1 LLKAPATKGLQPV
14 YEVARLQK
22 VAECEFGEEG
32 AECYSKG
39 TECFPKGAEYLVIV
53 GPSCARIVDSELSH
67 GLGQLRE
74 AATEV
79 YGAAT
84 LGDGALL

>member
-1 LLKAPATKGLQPV
+1 MSLGKKGLSVIAKELSVFQ
-14 YEVARLQK
+14 R
-22 VAECEFGEEG
+22 
-32 AECYSKG
+32 
-39 TECFPKGAEYLVIV
+39 GAEYLVIV